1 MASLSNTTTF
11 TNETSKESDWGIL
24 QYKETTPLRVFR
36 LSCLTVIIIAGS
48 IGNSVVCKAI
58 WKTPLRNPF
67 SFHLVANIAFAEILI
82 CLCLLIMMIWQ
93 YEGGHRDSIVHDIW
107 CVANPL
113 HAISMMVVTYSLAA
127 LAFYRYR
134 VLINP
139 VERPRTSRGRVSR
152 KLKIVIFSC
161 LWLVP
166 TAVCVPIFVIQN
178 RFVGGHCKLHP
189 VGNDSAYSLVLF
201 TLVYVLPYLVMLAS
215 YGAVAWKL
223 RQPIGQKTAAQTS
236 IIPSS
241 AAAIELVTLTN
252 NREEERTLQEG
263 KQRRQ
268 VLVDVKNRR
277 GIKPDDV
284 DAEQDL
290 LKMIYAIILIL
301 VICFLPY
308 QAVFLWERLADVNE
322 WKFRYHSLMRRYSV
336 LLRCLPSALHPWCYG
351 AMNSFYAK
359 AFTKVFFC
367 S

>member
-93 YEGGHRDSIVHDIW
+93 YEGGHKNVVIRDIW
-107 CVANPL
+107 CVANPIQV
-113 HAISMMVVTYSLAA
+113 ISLMVVTFSLAA

-134 VLINP
+134 VLVNP
-139 VERPRTSRGRVSR
+139 IQSHVSGKLRT
-152 KLKIVIFSC
+152 VIFSC

-166 TAVCVPIFVIQN
+166 TAVCVPIFIRN
-178 RFVGGHCKLHP
+178 RFVGGHCELHP

-215 YGAVAWKL
+215 YGAVAWNL
-223 RQPIGQKTAAQTS
+223 RQPIDQKPAAQTS

-268 VLVDVKNRR
+268 ALVDVKNRR
-277 GIKPDDV
+277 GIKPDDA

-290 LKMIYAIILIL
+290 LKIIYAIILIF
-301 VICFLPY
+301 VVCYFPY

-359 AFTKVFFC
+359 AFTKVFFFAPKI
-367 S
+367 

>member
-11 TNETSKESDWGIL
+11 TNETSKNSDWGIL

-36 LSCLTVIIIAGS
+36 LSCLTVITIAGS
-48 IGNSVVCKAI
+48 IGNSVVCKAT
-58 WKTPLRNPF
+58 WKTPLRHPF
-67 SFHLVANIAFAEILI
+67 SFHLVAHIAFAEILN
-82 CLCLLIMMIWQ
+82 CLCLLIMLIWQ
-93 YEGGHRDSIVHDIW
+93 YEGGYRDSIVHDIW
-107 CVANPL
+107 CVANPIQV
-113 HAISMMVVTYSLAA
+113 ISLMVVTYSLAA

-139 VERPRTSRGRVSR
+139 IQKHVSG
-152 KLKIVIFSC
+152 KLKTVIFSC

-166 TAVCVPIFVIQN
+166 TAVCVPIFIRN
-178 RFVGGHCKLHP
+178 RFVGGHCELHP
-189 VGNDSAYSLVLF
+189 VGNVYAYSLVLF
-201 TLVYVLPYLVMLAS
+201 SLNYALPYLVMLAS

-223 RQPIGQKTAAQTS
+223 RQPKDQKPAAQTS

-268 VLVDVKNRR
+268 ALVDVKNRR
-277 GIKPDDV
+277 GIKPDDA

-290 LKMIYAIILIL
+290 LKIIYAIILIF
-301 VICFLPY
+301 VVCYFPY
-308 QAVFLWERLADVNE
+308 QAVFLWESLADVNE
-322 WKFRYHSLMRRYSV
+322 WKFRYHSLMRRYSF
-336 LLRCLPSALHPWCYG
+336 LLMCLPSALHPWCYG

>member
-36 LSCLTVIIIAGS
+36 LSCSTVIIIAGS

-93 YEGGHRDSIVHDIW
+93 YEGGHKNVVIRDIW
-107 CVANPL
+107 CVANPIQV
-113 HAISMMVVTYSLAA
+113 ISLMVVTFSLAA

-139 VERPRTSRGRVSR
+139 IQSHVSGKLRT
-152 KLKIVIFSC
+152 VIFSC

-166 TAVCVPIFVIQN
+166 TAVCVPIFIRN
-178 RFVGGHCKLHP
+178 RFVGGHCELHP
-189 VGNDSAYSLVLF
+189 VGNGSAYSLVLF
-201 TLVYVLPYLVMLAS
+201 TLNYVLPYLVMLAS

-223 RQPIGQKTAAQTS
+223 RQPKDQKPAAQTS

-268 VLVDVKNRR
+268 ALVDVKNRR
-277 GIKPDDV
+277 GIKPDDA

-290 LKMIYAIILIL
+290 LKIIYAIILIF
-301 VICFLPY
+301 VVCYFPY
-308 QAVFLWERLADVNE
+308 QAMFLWEILADVNE
-322 WKFRYHSLMRRYSV
+322 WKFRYHSLMRRYV
-336 LLRCLPSALHPWCYG
+336 FLLICLPSALHPWCYG

>member
-1 MASLSNTTTF
+1 M
-11 TNETSKESDWGIL
+11 
-24 QYKETTPLRVFR
+24 
-36 LSCLTVIIIAGS
+36 VI
-48 IGNSVVCKAI
+48 
-58 WKTPLRNPF
+58 P
-67 SFHLVANIAFAEILI
+67 
-82 CLCLLIMMIWQ
+82 
-93 YEGGHRDSIVHDIW
+93 
-107 CVANPL
+107 
-113 HAISMMVVTYSLAA
+113 YSLAA

-139 VERPRTSRGRVSR
+139 VERARTSR
-152 KLKIVIFSC
+152 KLKILIFSC

-166 TAVCVPIFVIQN
+166 TAVYVPIFIRN
-178 RFVGGHCKLHP
+178 RFVGGHCELHS
-189 VGNDSAYSLVLF
+189 VGNDSAYSYVLF
-201 TLVYVLPYLVMLAS
+201 TLNYVLPYLVMLAS

-223 RQPIGQKTAAQTS
+223 RQPIDQKPAAQTS

-263 KQRRQ
+263 NKRRQ

-277 GIKPDDV
+277 GIKPDDA

-290 LKMIYAIILIL
+290 LKIIYAIILIF
-301 VICFLPY
+301 VVCYFPY
-308 QAVFLWERLADVNE
+308 QAVFLWETLADVNE
-322 WKFRYHSLMRRYSV
+322 WKFRYHSLMRRYIF
-336 LLRCLPSALHPWCYG
+336 LLVCLPSALHPWCYG

>member
-93 YEGGHRDSIVHDIW
+93 YEGGHKNVVIHDIW
-107 CVANPL
+107 CVANPIQV
-113 HAISMMVVTYSLAA
+113 ISLMVVTFSLAA

-139 VERPRTSRGRVSR
+139 IQRHVSG
-152 KLKIVIFSC
+152 KLKTVIFSC

-166 TAVCVPIFVIQN
+166 TAVCVPIFIRN
-178 RFVGGHCKLHP
+178 RFVGGHCELHP
-189 VGNDSAYSLVLF
+189 VGNVYTYSFVLL
-201 TLVYVLPYLVMLAS
+201 TLNYVLPYLVMLAS

-223 RQPIGQKTAAQTS
+223 RQPIDQKPAAQTS

-268 VLVDVKNRR
+268 ALVDVKNRR
-277 GIKPDDV
+277 GIKPDDA

-290 LKMIYAIILIL
+290 LKMIYAIILIF

-308 QAVFLWERLADVNE
+308 QAVFLWETLADVNE
-322 WKFRYHSLMRRYSV
+322 WKFRYHSLMRRYV
-336 LLRCLPSALHPWCYG
+336 FLLTCLPSALHPWCYG

>member
-11 TNETSKESDWGIL
+11 TNETSRESDWGIL
-24 QYKETTPLRVFR
+24 QYKEATPLRVFR

-48 IGNSVVCKAI
+48 IGNSVVCKAT
-58 WKTPLRNPF
+58 WKTPLRHPF
-67 SFHLVANIAFAEILI
+67 SFHLVAHIAFAEILN
-82 CLCLLIMMIWQ
+82 CLCLLIVLIWQ
-93 YEGGHRDSIVHDIW
+93 YEGGYRDSIVHDIW
-107 CVANPL
+107 CVANPIQV
-113 HAISMMVVTYSLAA
+113 ISLMVVTYSLAA

-134 VLINP
+134 VHINP
-139 VERPRTSRGRVSR
+139 IQRHVSG
-152 KLKIVIFSC
+152 KLKTVIFSC

-166 TAVCVPIFVIQN
+166 TAVCVPIFIRN

-189 VGNDSAYSLVLF
+189 VGNVSAYSLVLF
-201 TLVYVLPYLVMLAS
+201 TLSYVLPYLVMLAS

-223 RQPIGQKTAAQTS
+223 RQPKDRKPAAQTS

-241 AAAIELVTLTN
+241 AVAIELVTLTN
-252 NREEERTLQEG
+252 NREEEKTLQEG

-268 VLVDVKNRR
+268 ALVDVKNRR
-277 GIKPDDV
+277 GIKPDDA

-290 LKMIYAIILIL
+290 LKIIYAIILIF
-301 VICFLPY
+301 VVCYFPY

-322 WKFRYHSLMRRYSV
+322 WKFRYHSLMRRYSFI
-336 LLRCLPSALHPWCYG
+336 LMCLPSALHPWCYG

>member
-36 LSCLTVIIIAGS
+36 LSCSTVIIIAGS

-93 YEGGHRDSIVHDIW
+93 FEGGHRDSIVHDIS
-107 CVANPL
+107 CVANPIQV
-113 HAISMMVVTYSLAA
+113 ISLMVVTFSLAA

-139 VERPRTSRGRVSR
+139 IQRHVSG
-152 KLKIVIFSC
+152 KLKTVIFSC

-166 TAVCVPIFVIQN
+166 TAVCVPIFIRN
-178 RFVGGHCKLHP
+178 RFVGGHCELHP

-201 TLVYVLPYLVMLAS
+201 TLNYVLPYLVMLAS

-223 RQPIGQKTAAQTS
+223 RQPIDQKPAAQTS

-268 VLVDVKNRR
+268 ALVDRK
-277 GIKPDDV
+277 KP
-284 DAEQDL
+284 
-290 LKMIYAIILIL
+290 
-301 VICFLPY
+301 
-308 QAVFLWERLADVNE
+308 
-322 WKFRYHSLMRRYSV
+322 
-336 LLRCLPSALHPWCYG
+336 
-351 AMNSFYAK
+351 
-359 AFTKVFFC
+359 
-367 S
+367 